1 MRPQG
6 LAGLI
11 VGLLTGL
18 GHAEDPPTT
27 TTTPT
32 QTRTPPP
39 DLGIW
44 KLDVSCA
51 PYYKDIERAYS
62 DVGKMLAKT
71 VKDLEIVLENRPG
84 KKPIKNQ
91 KTWDR
96 IGRAMGPMFGFV
108 PDPNKVETFQ
118 DKYWEDLWFK
128 SSNVYGRMSRAFQGD
143 QTLKVGYGCRQP
155 TILCSDDR
163 WEWKD
168 REAEDPLLEGT
179 GKKLKDR
186 PESTSDK
193 GVQWPGAY
201 YWDGRL
207 WWRDGPRKIPSLCEG
222 LTGGYTKTNLDMI
235 QLCDSTLK
243 DDKAMKES
251 PVLASGSLTGQK
263 LDQWT
268 ETLPNVLFHEFSHWF
283 GANGKGL
290 ETDRRVLDQNA
301 VDKDGRWLYRDASGT
316 YSPQK
321 KSLSNAERVK
331 QGLTRVTTYRFN
343 NILNLATHFNS
354 KKAAQRAGPDKCL
367 FNADSYNVFGTM
379 MYLDAYDWSTGKA
392 ASVEKHNTPPA
403 VPTSTATKIP

>member
-6 LAGLI
+6 LARLI

-18 GHAEDPPTT
+18 GHAADPPTT

-32 QTRTPPP
+32 QTQPP

-51 PYYKDIERAYS
+51 PYYADIKRAYG
-62 DVGKMLAKT
+62 DVGEMVAKT
-71 VKDLEIVLENRPG
+71 VQDLKIVMGRRPG

-108 PDPNKVETFQ
+108 PDPNKVETDQ
-118 DKYWEDLWFK
+118 DDYWKDLWY
-128 SSNVYGRMSRAFQGD
+128 VYDRMDRAFQGD
-143 QTLKVGYGCRQP
+143 QTFKVGYGSKQP

-168 REAEDPLLEGT
+168 RDAEDPLLPGT

-186 PESTSDK
+186 PESISDK
-193 GVQWPGAY
+193 GVPWPGAY

-207 WWRDGPRKIPSLCEG
+207 WWRDGPRNIPSLCEG
-222 LTGGYTKTNLDMI
+222 LTAGFTKTNLDMI

-243 DDKAMKES
+243 DNNAMQGS
-251 PVLASGSLTGQK
+251 PVQASGSLIGQK
-263 LDQWT
+263 LDQWS

-283 GANGKGL
+283 GANGRGL
-290 ETDRRVLDQNA
+290 ITDRRVLDQDA
-301 VDKDGRWLYRDASGT
+301 VDKDAWWIYRDASGKYT
-316 YSPQK
+316 SRK
-321 KSLSNAERVK
+321 KALSKADRDQ

-379 MYLDAYDWSTGKA
+379 M
-392 ASVEKHNTPPA
+392 
-403 VPTSTATKIP
+403 